1 MIRSAAI
8 ACAIPSKSPGD
19 EMPSVRMITCLSLAT
34 VDRSVSC
41 ASSIAGAI
49 TVPPPASSAGD
60 PVEDEALVGARVHL
74 ADPEVL
80 ALEGQHADLVAGPQ
94 QLDGRPGR
102 LLGHL
107 DLLAAHRARLVDHQH
122 HRQARLLLLLLEVA
136 ADRQDL
142 FQARLVIAA
151 QAERLVAAQHDQPA
165 AQVLHVGAG
174 HLHLPQAERR
184 GRHV

>member
-1 MIRSAAI
+1 M
-8 ACAIPSKSPGD
+8 
-19 EMPSVRMITCLSLAT
+19 
-34 VDRSVSC
+34 
-41 ASSIAGAI
+41 AGAM
-49 TVPPPASSAGD
+49 TVPPPASRLAIRSSTK
-60 PVEDEALVGARVHL
+60 PLSVARVHL

-122 HRQARLLLLLLEVA
+122 HRQARLFLLLLEVA

-142 FQARLVIAA
+142 FEVGLVVAPQAK
-151 QAERLVAAQHDQPA
+151 RLVAAQHDQAA
-165 AQVLHVGAG
+165 AQVLHVGPG
-174 HLHLPQAERR
+174 DFHLPRVSAVAGTFESMSRS
-184 GRHV
+184 